1 MENKL
6 EEIWQI
12 VRDNPNDMEL
22 GRIIRNMY
30 FDERDLSSN
39 RQLNLFD

>member
-22 GRIIRNMY
+22 GRIIRSMY